1 MTEKEIR
8 LLWESERKIYEAWA
22 DFIKT
27 KITDQLIIALPELDV
42 NYFLKLPVQPRSKE
56 LKSLVDK
63 ALFRNKT
70 YANPYRDITDKVGM
84 RFVVLLSSDIRI
96 IENVIQNIDDWEI
109 SKDRDFEDERRA
121 RPMEFAYQSLHYI
134 LRSAKE
140 FQYLGVTIP
149 ASTPCE
155 VQIRTLL
162 QHAHSELTH
171 DTIYKPK
178 KTASPEVNRTIA
190 KSMALIE
197 ATDDFFLLAMQDL
210 NNASQTERNAMNVLS
225 QLYLEK
231 VGLKPETEKSNL
243 LILDSYKDKLT
254 RDLANQINTFINEK
268 DYIPARIAQRAES
281 QHLFRQPTI
290 LLMYLFVSLTP
301 ADAKETWPLTPDELR
316 PIFLDLGISFD
327 NN

>member
-1 MTEKEIR
+1 MTEEEIR
-8 LLWESERKIYEAWA
+8 SLWEAERKIYEAWA

-27 KITDQLIIALPELDV
+27 KITNHLASILQDVNV
-42 NYFLKLPVQPRSKE
+42 NYFLKLPVSPRSKE

-63 ALFRNKT
+63 ALFRDKT
-70 YANPYRDITDKVGM
+70 YANPYQDITDKVGM
-84 RFVVLLSSDIRI
+84 RFVVLLSNDIRI
-96 IENVIQNIDDWEI
+96 VEDAILGIKDWEV

-121 RPMEFAYQSLHYI
+121 RPLEFAYQSVHYV
-134 LRSAKE
+134 LRAAKE
-140 FQYLGVTIP
+140 FKHGDITIP

-178 KTASPEVNRTIA
+178 KTASPEVKRTIA

-197 ATDDFFLLAMQDL
+197 ATDDFFLLAMQEL
-210 NNASQTERNAMNVLS
+210 NNASQLERDAMKTLS
-225 QLYLEK
+225 QIYLEK
-231 VGLKPETEKSNL
+231 VGLTPENEKSNL
-243 LILDSYKDKLT
+243 LILDSFKEKLT
-254 RDLANQINTFINEK
+254 PDLANRINTLIKEK
-268 DYIPARIAQRAES
+268 DYILAKIATRAGS

-290 LLMYLFVSLTP
+290 LLVYLCVNSAP
-301 ADAKETWPLTPDELR
+301 AETKEIWPLTADELR
-316 PIFLDLGISFD
+316 PVFLDIGISFD